1 MPEQQTV
8 NPPVNSNSGSS
19 SSQDTNQSTPKVDD
33 TIDELLQG
41 EEERE
46 KKKSWID
53 SMLEAAKRRN
63 MALRGISQK
72 DLEEGRTPES
82 VKHLYTITSEE
93 LLNPHKARDFVTRGS
108 KFIREERQ
116 KEKDTM
122 LAGPTYEYEHDNIIY
137 KGMRVPSGRSVPL
150 TKEEIRKGYVK
161 GATIYEQKYQITHD
175 DPTYIKDYFFRTG
188 KHPAQDPNS
197 NWTLDERRE
206 GKQSWRGE
214 EWHKEWEAKRA
225 RDARDPAVK
234 EANEW
239 LESDEGRKAE
249 KNISDSYQVKRDTLL
264 EEEEANKWGHRFSR
278 RDYYDRYKKLEREE
292 YDAINQ
298 LKSDR
303 INRHETR
310 AGHHA
315 PGANYEEENMRLKM
329 EAATAN
335 ATQTVHSN
343 VSQQKEK
350 QMYQDAVDRAASG
363 PVADGP
369 ANTNVKLPRGEHQ
382 APVVEEP
389 QPVEELTPLRLSPD
403 SGRDKL
409 LPHIEQLLPPE
420 PPPAHIISELNNQQQ
435 DNRDVD
441 AAIAPI
447 QAGFI
452 SGPPASNTV
461 ENPTWGL
468 REWTTLGLMGETA
481 RQLGKTVS
489 KRRLRTKAKADAP
502 APTDTSGKKSAKVRP
517 LGTKWNPLNWRR
529 TMPGGTINPS
539 GKSGPTV
546 VEGGVPRPPGYEGP
560 ISVSG
565 GDAPVPEFTPE
576 QIAHQREYQQRHA
589 ESIKRRRAAAKA
601 AEAKRKTTLP
611 TVDLTPAP
619 EVATDYYETKWE
631 EFKRKIQTPTQARLD
646 AVELELP
653 PRTFDATPEDAAK
666 TKKVLSDINADLV
679 GPTHMEQTIENAGY
693 GDSGDGKRKT
703 PSHIELTR
711 EYAGDPGDYI
721 PPEELLDAPSPEE
734 IREIN
739 AAKKARAGEIA
750 GDVMGP
756 KPPPGHGETAPAATE
771 TATVP
776 ETAPPTRKQLVEF
789 GKITPGL
796 KGNMSTEALTEAWKK
811 AGSPKLGKPGAQGEM
826 FLRSGPQMPSEIG
839 TPTWRAA
846 NMVAIG
852 LMSAGQTN
860 DWANSPEGEMY
871 IRQVQ
876 NDPASEVRQYLDPS
890 QPITSI
896 RNLQRLRFEALK
908 QAGIIAKG
916 AVWDFP
922 KDIGKGLYEE
932 GAYGGGKAIH
942 RALDPIARLL
952 GFEGSVTDYI
962 EQEWHGGSPKEK
974 QELHE
979 QMMRRPGKDWVLP
992 DGTMGTYR
1000 QYQEQHGD
1008 RDFDRQLSLMRPPM

>member
-197 NWTLDERRE
+197 NWTPDERRE
-206 GKQSWRGE
+206 GKQSWQPDE
-214 EWHKEWEAKRA
+214 VLKEWWAKRA
-225 RDARDPAVK
+225 RDARDPAIK

-249 KNISDSYQVKRDTLL
+249 KNISDSYQVKIDTLL

-278 RDYYDRYKKLEREE
+278 RDYYDRYKKLRQEE

-303 INRHETR
+303 ANQHESR
-310 AGHHA
+310 IGKEGVPAKEGRIQPGIRGGGVEAGS
-315 PGANYEEENMRLKM
+315 PDDVQG
-329 EAATAN
+329 EALRQQVIDVSQN

-461 ENPTWGL
+461 EDPTWGL

-481 RQLGKTVS
+481 RQLSKTVS
-489 KRRLRTKAKADAP
+489 NRRFRKKADAP
-502 APTDTSGKKSAKVRP
+502 APTDTSGKSAKVRP
-517 LGTKWNPLNWRR
+517 LGTKWKRGTKWNPLNWRR

-539 GKSGPTV
+539 GKPRTPI
-546 VEGGVPRPPGYEGP
+546 ELPPELYKGVPRPPGYEGRP

-653 PRTFDATPEDAAK
+653 PRTFDATPKDAAK
-666 TKKVLSDINADLV
+666 TKKVLSDINADLA

-703 PSHIELTR
+703 PSHSELTR

-739 AAKKARAGEIA
+739 AAKQADADFDRKYVQDDLFDEAHNKKIIEGITEPNDIDRLLNEIEK
-750 GDVMGP
+750 DVKP
-756 KPPPGHGETAPAATE
+756 KGKGKDTRLGSTGGNITKEDLMAAAKGVKSATTKVRNVINQNPGGA
-771 TATVP
+771 
-776 ETAPPTRKQLVEF
+776 
-789 GKITPGL
+789 
-796 KGNMSTEALTEAWKK
+796 K
-811 AGSPKLGKPGAQGEM
+811 AGLILSLLGLAASHRGNSWDWGDLFSSDAWAGANIGGAFADAGKAMIGMDTTGSVTSNYAIPGMTSTGMDMGVLA
-826 FLRSGPQMPSEIG
+826 G
-839 TPTWRAA
+839 TA
-846 NMVAIG
+846 
-852 LMSAGQTN
+852 
-860 DWANSPEGEMY
+860 
-871 IRQVQ
+871 
-876 NDPASEVRQYLDPS
+876 
-890 QPITSI
+890 
-896 RNLQRLRFEALK
+896 LRFPGEALK
-908 QAGIIAKG
+908 GAKG
-916 AVWDFP
+916 MVDTLT
-922 KDIGKGLYEE
+922 KGAFE
-932 GAYGGGKAIH
+932 GLTGEDSDEIMKAIYE
-942 RALDPIARLL
+942 AKDKAARHK
-952 GFEGSVTDYI
+952 GSMI
-962 EQEWHGGSPKEK
+962 SRW
-974 QELHE
+974 
-979 QMMRRPGKDWVLP
+979 R
-992 DGTMGTYR
+992 
-1000 QYQEQHGD
+1000 
-1008 RDFDRQLSLMRPPM
+1008 